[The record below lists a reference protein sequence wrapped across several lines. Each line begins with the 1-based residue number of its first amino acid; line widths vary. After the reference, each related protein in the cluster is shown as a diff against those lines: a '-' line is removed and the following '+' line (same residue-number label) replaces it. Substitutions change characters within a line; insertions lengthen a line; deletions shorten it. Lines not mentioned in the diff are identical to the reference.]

1 MYSRL
6 PIEVNSSIS
15 RKSFKVVTD
24 SDNFLEV
31 FEIVSEKRN
40 QVNCIVMKSHQH
52 FFRPPTFMLHNLA
65 TADDLIAV
73 SHSIN
78 HFFLY
83 VEVKI
88 NAHLKSS
95 LEKKRRVEKWENMM
109 HLGFKNE
116 FPSFIMGG
124 NYFKRRKRGKI
135 QNCLGVKILW
145 SFARLFFLKVVHQLS
160 KNVILSVYG
169 NLFQTLVF
177 QHGKTINQFS

>member
-1 MYSRL
+1 
-6 PIEVNSSIS
+6 
-15 RKSFKVVTD
+15 
-24 SDNFLEV
+24 
-31 FEIVSEKRN
+31 
-40 QVNCIVMKSHQH
+40 
-52 FFRPPTFMLHNLA
+52 MLHNLA

-135 QNCLGVKILW
+135 QNCLGVKILS
-145 SFARLFFLKVVHQLS
+145 SFARLFFS
-160 KNVILSVYG
+160 
-169 NLFQTLVF
+169 
-177 QHGKTINQFS
+177 

>member
-1 MYSRL
+1 MGTIL
-6 PIEVNSSIS
+6 NVQIH
-15 RKSFKVVTD
+15 
-24 SDNFLEV
+24 FLEV
-31 FEIVSEKRN
+31 FELVSEKRN

-145 SFARLFFLKVVHQLS
+145 SFARLFF
-160 KNVILSVYG
+160 
-169 NLFQTLVF
+169 
-177 QHGKTINQFS
+177 